1 MPQEKDEK
9 KKYRYTILNSQ
20 GEKVKGYLDSH
31 SYDEAKNYL
40 LSQQYQIVSLKE
52 VNAFLTVS
60 IGGSRFKNSEISF
73 ILTQLS
79 TYLKAGIPLMDAVK
93 ILEKQSVKSEQRRTF
108 SNIAY
113 QLSRGDS
120 FSEAMESEKR
130 AFPTLLI
137 NMMKASEATGDL
149 ETTLDEMADYYS
161 SIDKTRKETVNA
173 MIYPILIFVFAIAVM
188 AFILVYIIPE
198 FVSLFEQNNA
208 ELPHLTKFVIGASS
222 FVTNNALPIAIV
234 LVLIILTYTLL
245 YRKVKPF
252 RKGMQTIFLHLPL
265 VGNAIIYKEVALF
278 TKTFSYLLA
287 RNVFITDSMEMLSNI
302 TTNEVYKD
310 IIRNS
315 LGYLAKGGKISESF
329 KGKKEFPVVAYEMLQ
344 TGENT
349 GRLATMM
356 EYVGKYYDNLHTNL
370 IKRVNTFIEPVMILL
385 LAVMVGVVVLSLIIP
400 MFSFYS
406 TI

>member
-1 MPQEKDEK
+1 MP
-9 KKYRYTILNSQ
+9 
-20 GEKVKGYLDSH
+20 
-31 SYDEAKNYL
+31 
-40 LSQQYQIVSLKE
+40 IV
-52 VNAFLTVS
+52 
-60 IGGSRFKNSEISF
+60 
-73 ILTQLS
+73 
-79 TYLKAGIPLMDAVK
+79 
-93 ILEKQSVKSEQRRTF
+93 
-108 SNIAY
+108 
-113 QLSRGDS
+113 
-120 FSEAMESEKR
+120 
-130 AFPTLLI
+130 
-137 NMMKASEATGDL
+137 
-149 ETTLDEMADYYS
+149 
-161 SIDKTRKETVNA
+161 
-173 MIYPILIFVFAIAVM
+173 
-188 AFILVYIIPE
+188 
-198 FVSLFEQNNA
+198 
-208 ELPHLTKFVIGASS
+208 
-222 FVTNNALPIAIV
+222 IV